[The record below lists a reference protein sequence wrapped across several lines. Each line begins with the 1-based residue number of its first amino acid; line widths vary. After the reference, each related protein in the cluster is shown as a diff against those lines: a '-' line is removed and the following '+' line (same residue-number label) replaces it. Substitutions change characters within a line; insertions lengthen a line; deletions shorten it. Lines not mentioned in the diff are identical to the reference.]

1 MSPTRAPRPCWDRQ
15 APSHNRLG
23 EQRRVDRREF
33 GPGVPLQIVVDR
45 DDSFDMRGFARPI
58 SALGSFRIAAADI
71 ERAPAEEEAVALRPS
86 GAADGTPSHFQP
98 GAPDV
103 RMIHS
108 RYVARRLQHRPKAQ
122 RVVEEGVSTGRI
134 RRTLY

>member
-1 MSPTRAPRPCWDRQ
+1 MDRRQSGGERITCDGAISPTLAPQPCWDRQ
-15 APSHNRLG
+15 AAFHNRLG

-71 ERAPAEEEAVALRPS
+71 ERAPAEERSEEHTS
-86 GAADGTPSHFQP
+86 E
-98 GAPDV
+98 
-103 RMIHS
+103 
-108 RYVARRLQHRPKAQ
+108 LQ
-122 RVVEEGVSTGRI
+122 SLM
-134 RRTLY
+134 RT